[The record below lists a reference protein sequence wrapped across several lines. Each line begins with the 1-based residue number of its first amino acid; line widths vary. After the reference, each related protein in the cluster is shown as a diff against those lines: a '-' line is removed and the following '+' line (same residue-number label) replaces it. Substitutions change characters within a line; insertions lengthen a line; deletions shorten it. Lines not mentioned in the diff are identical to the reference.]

1 MEHKLIRTKIVTR
14 DPKDSVSSWAGRF
27 DRVTGSA
34 PLLHD
39 AKDAGFP
46 GTAIRIHWNMSFRTE
61 VNKLKAKLIDWCESY
76 LPLADFYVGTYHEGV
91 VILFTDES
99 HMAMF
104 KLCNNDEYEI
114 SLDNIGTV
122 K

>member
-1 MEHKLIRTKIVTR
+1 MIRNKIVTR

-34 PLLHD
+34 PLIDD
-39 AKDAGFP
+39 AMAAGFP
-46 GTAIRIHWNMSFRTE
+46 ATAIRTGAWFSPNQRQVKNT
-61 VNKLKAKLIDWCESY
+61 VKQKLIAWCEGN
-76 LPLADFYVGTYHEGV
+76 LPLADFFVGTYEEGIV
-91 VILFTDES
+91 MMFSDET

-104 KLCNNDEYEI
+104 KLCCGDEYQINLNEI
-114 SLDNIGTV
+114 GHV